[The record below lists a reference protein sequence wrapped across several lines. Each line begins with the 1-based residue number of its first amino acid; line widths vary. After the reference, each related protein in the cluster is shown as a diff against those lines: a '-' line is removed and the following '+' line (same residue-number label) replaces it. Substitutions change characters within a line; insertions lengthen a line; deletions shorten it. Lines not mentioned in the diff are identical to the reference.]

1 MSLAHP
7 FFSFSRKGA
16 FFILVLSGLLLLL
29 LAILS
34 LLVPAAHAGQ
44 VTVAW
49 DANPEPEVAG
59 YKIYYGTTA
68 GNYTSSLDA
77 GNATSILISGLQDG
91 ATYFFSAVAY
101 DASNNESGFSNEI
114 TYAVPAGAAAAGES
128 IIGRRIVLHR
138 HGRLRQLPGAGSD
151 PPAEVPG
158 PHSF

>member
-7 FFSFSRKGA
+7 FISFSRKGA

-49 DANPEPEVAG
+49 DPNPEPEVAG

-68 GNYTSSLDA
+68 GNYTCIPRCGQRDEHPDLGTA
-77 GNATSILISGLQDG
+77 GRSDVFLFRRGL
-91 ATYFFSAVAY
+91 
-101 DASNNESGFSNEI
+101 
-114 TYAVPAGAAAAGES
+114 
-128 IIGRRIVLHR
+128 
-138 HGRLRQLPGAGSD
+138 
-151 PPAEVPG
+151 
-158 PHSF
+158 